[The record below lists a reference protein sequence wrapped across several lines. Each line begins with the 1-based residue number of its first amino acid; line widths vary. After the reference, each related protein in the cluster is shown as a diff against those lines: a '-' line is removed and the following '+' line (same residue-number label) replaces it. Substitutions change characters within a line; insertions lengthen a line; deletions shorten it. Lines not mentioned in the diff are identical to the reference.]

1 MAGFLAGVTTAVH
14 FLALLYIG
22 LGGFVGW
29 RWPRS
34 LFVHVFFAAWGFLVI
49 AFPLP
54 CPLTVLEDYLR
65 GLQGLG
71 PLPNGFNEYY
81 IYGELFPRSLVPLAG
96 LCAVLLLVV
105 SYVGAY
111 LRWRDSQQDGDVE
124 HRVRLG

>member
-22 LGGFVGW
+22 LGGFVAW

-34 LFVHVFFAAWGFLVI
+34 IFVHVPFAAWGFLVI

-54 CPLTVLEDYLR
+54 CPLTALEDYLR

-81 IYGELFPRSLVPLAG
+81 IYGELIPRSLLSLAG
-96 LCAVLLLVV
+96 ACALLLFVV
-105 SYVGAY
+105 SYSGVY